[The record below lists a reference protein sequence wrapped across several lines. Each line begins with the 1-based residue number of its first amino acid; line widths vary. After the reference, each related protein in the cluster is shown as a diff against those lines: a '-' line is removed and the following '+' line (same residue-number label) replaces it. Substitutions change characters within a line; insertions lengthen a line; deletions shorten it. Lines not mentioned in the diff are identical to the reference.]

1 MKTSRKAMCFVLLF
15 AAVLTLVGC
24 AGNKNDEPQVIT
36 DISQLAGCGIGVV
49 TGSAFD
55 TMTDEYIENADKQ
68 YYESYADLAVALSKG
83 KISGFLVDEP
93 VGRMLCNEQK
103 GLRFLD
109 EYISRESYAFAF
121 PKTDEGGVVVM
132 VADASAAAVLFFSM
146 GICMVETFQV
156 PITTML
162 LVNLFIIALVLAIA
176 APPVPGGFAVCV
188 TILITQIGIP
198 EAAIPIVIAI
208 SMILDFPCTATNL
221 FCLQAELTDL
231 AGGLDML
238 DIEMLRNDS

>member
-1 MKTSRKAMCFVLLF
+1 MKTSRKAMCFVLFF

-36 DISQLAGCGIGVV
+36 DISQLAACGIGVV

-121 PKTDEGGVVVM
+121 PKTDEGG
-132 VADASAAAVLFFSM
+132 ALRDRFNEFLS
-146 GICMVETFQV
+146 Q
-156 PITTML
+156 ITSD
-162 LVNLFIIALVLAIA
+162 
-176 APPVPGGFAVCV
+176 G
-188 TILITQIGIP
+188 TI
-198 EAAIPIVIAI
+198 
-208 SMILDFPCTATNL
+208 D
-221 FCLQAELTDL
+221 ELK
-231 AGGLDML
+231 
-238 DIEMLRNDS
+238 EK